1 MPYIVK
7 EQQKTHKYRFPQC
20 QKICRKLL
28 QQMGYYKIS
37 FKKKG
42 KKIDSH
48 CQAHPSSWCSN
59 VISTF
64 FSFPEMK

>member
-7 EQQKTHKYRFPQC
+7 EQQKTQKYRFPQC
-20 QKICRKLL
+20 QKICGKLL

-42 KKIDSH
+42 KKMIATVKH
-48 CQAHPSSWCSN
+48 TPHLGVQ
-59 VISTF
+59 
-64 FSFPEMK
+64 M